1 MICCFLG
8 LFHRSISL
16 SGNALSPYIQPTA
29 DPLSLAH
36 RHASE
41 LGIETNTSSADLVAA
56 LRAIPAH
63 RLIDTTDRLKFLGV
77 DPLMVY
83 GLVVERNTHSDDG
96 AYLTDAPSRISQ
108 SGQYVHVPWMQGF
121 VQNEGAFRAAAIAHN
136 ATLLAELNRN
146 IRELFAKFLMIG
158 SDGRGEMNRVAKD
171 DVVKRIFQ
179 RYLNGS
185 TAVTAKNTKGFIDV
199 RISSC
204 RIPSTSLTTLCSII
218 ILLLVRS
225 DVFRPFFPVS
235 DVQFCSRFCTDRPKY
250 HDNTRL
256 PDEIHIQRPV
266 FIFKYIYEFN
276 FRVWRHP
283 SRRYD
288 LHVSEQVYT
297 RP

>member
-1 MICCFLG
+1 M
-8 LFHRSISL
+8 
-16 SGNALSPYIQPTA
+16 
-29 DPLSLAH
+29 
-36 RHASE
+36 
-41 LGIETNTSSADLVAA
+41 AA

-96 AYLTDAPSRISQ
+96 AYLTDEPSRISQ

-136 ATLLAELNRN
+136 ATLLTKLNRN
-146 IRELFAKFLMIG
+146 IRELFTKFLMID
-158 SDGRGEMNRVAKD
+158 SDGRGEMDRMAKE
-171 DVVKRIFQ
+171 DVLKRIFQ

-185 TAVTAKNTKGFIDV
+185 TVVTPENTKGFIDV

-204 RIPSTSLTTLCSII
+204 RIPTKSLTTLCSII
-218 ILLLVRS
+218 ILLLSRS
-225 DVFRPFFPVS
+225 DVFRTFFPVS
-235 DVQFCSRFCTDRPKY
+235 DVQFCSRLCTDRSKY

-256 PDEIHIQRPV
+256 PDEIHIQGPL

-276 FRVWRHP
+276 GQLWRHP

-288 LHVSEQVYT
+288 LHVSEQIYT
-297 RP
+297 RT